1 MQSDTTTTFILLN
14 KDAEDMG
21 LLRELYRLQSI
32 TKINDK
38 RKFILNYPYISRL
51 IEILEKGQQE
61 MREPF

>member
-14 KDAEDMG
+14 KDVEDIG

-38 RKFILNYPYISRL
+38 RKFTLNYPYISRL
-51 IEILEKGQQE
+51 IEILVKGQQE
-61 MREPF
+61 MEEPF